1 MAGERILI
9 IDDSEEIISFL
20 VAVLQPLGYMVSYAG
35 DGKDGLAR
43 AVYEKP
49 DLVLLDLN
57 LPGMSGIAVLEALH
71 QRSVQVP
78 VIMMTFHGSESVV
91 SRAMRL
97 GVRDYLTKPFQVE
110 DILSSIE
117 RVFREERE
125 KRAQD
130 IFAVDP
136 ALLELQPQPVVD
148 SAAFRS
154 VVGTSLVAVTSRHA
168 LLTQVT
174 EAALRLSG
182 ADVSAVFLAE
192 GGSGLATAAV
202 RQGEVCRVDVS
213 VSDRQAETVVRSG
226 KPLQVS
232 ASADPSAFTAQLGIP
247 ARALLYVPVR
257 LRERGIGVI
266 AVAFRQPGQEPSVE
280 IVDWLLGL
288 SDYVALLWENVRFR
302 DILQRS
308 LPLQKVGEVLGVFI
322 HHILTSLQ
330 ALSQGAGGGES
341 AREVKTL
348 AAILAVLK
356 EVASPKSALYI
367 SKVPVSD
374 IERELENKLRQL

>member
-9 IDDSEEIISFL
+9 IDDSEQIISFL
-20 VAVLQPLGYMVSYAG
+20 VAVLQPLGYMVSYTG

-71 QRSVQVP
+71 QRAAEVP

-117 RVFREERE
+117 RVLREERE

-130 IFAVDP
+130 IFTIDP
-136 ALLELQPQPVVD
+136 TLLELQVQPAID
-148 SAAFRS
+148 GAAFHAL
-154 VVGTSLVAVTSRHA
+154 VGTALVAVTSRHA
-168 LLTQVT
+168 FLTQTT

-182 ADVSAVFLAE
+182 ADVSAVFLIE
-192 GGSGLATAAV
+192 GGAPLAMAAL

-213 VSDRQAETVVRSG
+213 ISDHQAEVVLRSG

-247 ARALLYVPVR
+247 ARTLVYVPVR

-280 IVDWLLGL
+280 VVDWLLLL

-308 LPLQKVGEVLGVFI
+308 LPLQKVGEVLGVFSR
-322 HHILTSLQ
+322 HILALVQT
-330 ALSQGAGGGES
+330 LSQRAGGGEPTYE
-341 AREVKTL
+341 AKAL
-348 AAILAVLK
+348 AAFLAVLK
-356 EVASPKSALYI
+356 DVASPKSALYI
-367 SKVPVSD
+367 SKAQAAD
-374 IERELENKLRQL
+374 IEKELDSKLKRL

>member
-71 QRSVQVP
+71 QRAAEVP
-78 VIMMTFHGSESVV
+78 IIMMTFHGSESVV

-97 GVRDYLTKPFQVE
+97 GVRDYMTKPFQVE

-117 RVFREERE
+117 RVLREERE
-125 KRAQD
+125 KRTQD

-136 ALLELQPQPVVD
+136 ALLELQVQPAVD
-148 SAAFRS
+148 SAAFHAL
-154 VVGTSLVAVTSRHA
+154 VGTSLAAVTSRHA
-168 LLTQVT
+168 FLTQTT

-182 ADVSAVFLAE
+182 ADVSAVFLVE
-192 GGSGLATAAV
+192 GGTPLVTAAV

-213 VSDRQAETVVRSG
+213 ISDHHAEVVVRSG
-226 KPLQVS
+226 RPLQVS
-232 ASADPSAFTAQLGIP
+232 AAADPSAFTAQLGIP
-247 ARALLYVPVR
+247 ARTLLYVPVR
-257 LRERGIGVI
+257 LRERGIGAL

-280 IVDWLLGL
+280 AVDWLLLL

-322 HHILTSLQ
+322 HYILTL
-330 ALSQGAGGGES
+330 LHTLTKGVGDGEP
-341 AREVKTL
+341 AREVKAL
-348 AAILAVLK
+348 ATILAVLK
-356 EVASPKSALYI
+356 DVAAPKSALYI
-367 SKVPVSD
+367 GKVQAAD
-374 IERELENKLRQL
+374 IEKELDTRLKQL